1 MRNRILTLLLL
12 VTILMGCQQNT
23 KKGRTINVLPAGVG
37 TYLSSYSEQSI
48 DINEE
53 LYFRLSGSVISS
65 DKIGEV
71 VTGEVFS
78 INPSVPGRAHWSDS
92 ATLVFKSDEPLDY
105 DRDYRITINLESL
118 YPEISEE
125 YKTIEIDYHTKPL
138 DIQFRINEIQ
148 YGNTVTNEQLSV
160 SGYLKTNSPITQE
173 KIRDILKAQQKG
185 NKDLV
190 VNWDYHNKKRH
201 GFTIQNIL
209 RNKKESELL
218 ITWSGKAL
226 GTDAKGE
233 HKMSILPV
241 GEFKL
246 VNAEIDK
253 ENNETIVLAFS
264 DQLDRS
270 QDLIGLVTITGYQGV
285 LRIDKAGSKLKVH
298 PSPKPH
304 SPFTINI
311 SEHIKRRDGDKL
323 NQVTDRQL
331 SYEPLKPTLKLLGKG
346 VIVPEGDQIIFPF
359 TASNISSATVE
370 IYKIFQDNVL
380 QYLQYGMM
388 TQNGN
393 RHTVGRV
400 VHREKIQLVD
410 YLDNEDAQTL
420 RIALDLNDFI
430 KVDPGAIYQVR
441 VGFDQTDVTNY
452 ECSSEEE
459 EKFEFN
465 LEDHQSILDY
475 RQLNWSKMEDPCSD
489 SYYNSNRYINRNILA
504 SNLGLIA
511 KYGKDKQCHIA
522 VSELTSLQPISGVEL
537 KIYDF
542 QQQLI
547 ATTNSDGN
555 GLAAI
560 ELSRTPAFIIA
571 QNSQEYGYV
580 NMVDAHAL
588 SLSEFNVSGKTK
600 NKGLDGMIYGERG
613 VWRPGDTLFLNFVLE
628 DPTGSLPADH
638 PIKFELRDSRSNVRF
653 TKTTSRHLGHIY
665 HFPIP
670 TRTNDPTGNWIATA
684 TIGGQ
689 KFSKTIKI
697 ETVKPNRLKIDFDI
711 PHDKLHL
718 TEDTPLTVKATWLHG
733 AKANNLKV
741 KMDIQLSA
749 STTQFDGYNSYVFD
763 DPARKIDGL
772 PQNILNDQLN
782 GQGEKTFSIKPY
794 DTWQPAGKVKA
805 NLKTRVFEKSGNYSE
820 DNLTVDADI
829 YNNYVGINLPK
840 SRWGRSYLSNDGSS
854 KIKFVSVDRDGKVAS
869 NRKINIGIYEARWN
883 WWYDRSNTGKYNYNT
898 GTHRGAIL
906 KDNITTNTKGEAE
919 YTVELEKDW
928 GNYMIRICD
937 EESGHCTGGLFYAGD
952 YWTKSQ
958 EQQGPQLLNFSADKT
973 EYKVGENI
981 KLKIPS
987 NKGAKIFLS
996 METGAGVEQAFWVE
1010 SQGDLTEIEIPCT
1023 SEMSPTL
1030 YINATLIQPHANKE
1044 NDLPLR
1050 MYGIIPIKVIDPY
1063 TTLSPMVVVPS
1074 KVRPDQDFEITV
1086 SESKGEEMYYTLA
1099 VVDEGLLS
1107 LTRFQT
1113 PNIWSHFFA
1122 KQALGVKSWDIYD
1135 LVLGGYSTL
1144 MDKIIS
1150 IGGDGANR
1158 NATKAAKANRFKP
1171 CAKHLSPFHV
1181 KANEQ
1186 QTHKL
1191 RIDNYLGAVRVMVV
1205 ARNGQ
1210 RYGNTDKSV
1219 QVKKPLMVQTTLPR
1233 ALGPGET
1240 LSIPANV
1247 FAMEDDIRSA
1257 TVNIS
1262 ETGMLDFTSQTSQT
1276 LAFDSPGDKLSFF
1289 DTKVG
1294 DAVGPTKITVIAKS
1308 GKESSKE
1315 TIEIEIRNPN
1325 PITTEVKDF
1334 VIPADGQQTF
1344 PIEYFGTPGTNST
1357 HLEVSNSLPI
1367 NLQQRIDYL
1376 IGYPYGCIE
1385 QTTSKLFPQL
1395 YLNDLTDLNSQQI
1408 NEIEKNIRKG
1418 IERLSLFQISSGAM
1432 SYWPGD
1438 SSPSSWGSIYV
1449 FHFLLEAKEK
1459 GHHIPRD
1466 MLEPLAKYLNKESST
1481 YSNDRYPYY
1490 NRGVGQAY
1498 RLYVLAKY
1506 GTPHLGSMNR
1516 MRQTKDL
1523 TTTSRHLLAAAYA
1536 YVGKKEVSRE
1546 LLNNISLEVKPY
1558 RETGYSYG
1566 SELRDQ
1572 AIILDAR
1579 MAIDNIQD
1587 NLGLAKRISNDL
1599 SSRRWYST
1607 QSTAFAL
1614 LSLSKYTAEQSKGQL
1629 TYTWNYDG
1637 QSQEVSTDK
1646 SLSKIH
1652 LQEANSGKSVV
1663 VVNRSG
1669 GNLYA
1674 RLLISGQEPPGKE
1687 GPAQSKHIDMKI
1699 TYLDLEGKKLDISK
1713 LKQGTD
1719 FKVVTKITNLGTRG
1733 RNIEELALNQI
1744 FPSGWE
1750 IQNQRMSGVTDLTP
1764 ESKYEYRDIRD
1775 DRVNTFFDIEGRD
1788 THTYITY
1795 VTATYAG
1802 KFYLPSTLVEAMYDN
1817 EIQAKTQGQWVEV
1830 KR

>member
-1 MRNRILTLLLL
+1 MRNQILTLLLSVIVL
-12 VTILMGCQQNT
+12 VGCQQNAR
-23 KKGRTINVLPAGVG
+23 KGKTISVLPAGVG

-65 DKIGEV
+65 DNIGEV
-71 VTGEVFS
+71 VSSEIFS
-78 INPSVPGRAHWSDS
+78 ISPSVPGRAHWSDS
-92 ATLVFKSDEPLDY
+92 ATLIFKSDEHLDY
-105 DRDYRITINLESL
+105 DSDYRITINLESL

-125 YKTIEIDYHTKPL
+125 YKTIKIDYHTKPL
-138 DIQFRINEIQ
+138 DIQFRINDIQ
-148 YGNTVTNEQLSV
+148 YGNTASNEQLSV
-160 SGYLKTNSPITQE
+160 SGYLKTNSPITQD
-173 KIRDILKAQQKG
+173 KIKNILKAKQKG
-185 NKDLV
+185 NTDLV
-190 VNWDYHNKKRH
+190 LNWDYHNKKRH
-201 GFTIQNIL
+201 GFTIQNVL
-209 RNKKESELL
+209 RKKKESELL
-218 ITWSGKAL
+218 ITWSGKTL
-226 GTDAKGE
+226 GTSAEGE
-233 HKMSILPV
+233 HKMYILPV
-241 GEFKL
+241 GEFK
-246 VNAEIDK
+246 VVSTEIEEED
-253 ENNETIVLAFS
+253 NESIVIAFS
-264 DQLDRS
+264 DQLDRG
-270 QDLIGLVTITGYQGV
+270 QDLTGLVTIAGYQGK
-285 LRIDKAGSKLKVH
+285 LTIDKAGSKLKVH
-298 PSPKPH
+298 PSPKPS

-323 NQVTDRQL
+323 NQATDRQL
-331 SYEPLKPTLKLLGKG
+331 SYEPLKPSLKLLGKG
-346 VIVPEGDQIIFPF
+346 VIVPEGDQTIFPF
-359 TASNISSATVE
+359 TASNLNSATVE

-388 TQNGN
+388 NQNGN

-400 VHREKIQLVD
+400 VHREKIQLFD
-410 YLDNEDAQTL
+410 YAENDDAQTR

-452 ECSSEEE
+452 ACNSEE

-475 RQLNWSKMEDPCSD
+475 RQFDWSDRDNPCSS
-489 SYYNSNRYINRNILA
+489 SYYTSNQYINRNILA
-504 SNLGLIA
+504 SNLGIIA
-511 KYGKDKQCHIA
+511 KYSKDKQCHIA
-522 VSELTSLQPISGVEL
+522 MSELTTLKPISGVQL
-537 KIYDF
+537 QIYDY

-547 ATTNSDGN
+547 ATTTSNGS
-555 GLAAI
+555 GLATI
-560 ELSRTPAFIIA
+560 ELSRPPAFIIA
-571 QNSQEYGYV
+571 QHSQEYGYV
-580 NMVDAHAL
+580 NMADAHAL
-588 SLSEFNVSGKTK
+588 GLSEFKVSGKTK
-600 NKGLDGMIYGERG
+600 TKGLDGMIYGERG

-628 DPTGSLPADH
+628 DPAGSLPTDH
-638 PIKFELRDSRSNVRF
+638 PIKFELRDSRSNIRF
-653 TKTTSRHLGHIY
+653 TETTSRHLGHIY

-684 TIGGQ
+684 NVGGQ

-697 ETVKPNRLKIDFDI
+697 ETVKPNRLKIEFDI
-711 PHDKLHL
+711 PDEKLNL
-718 TEDTPLTVKATWLHG
+718 AEDTPLMVKATWLHG

-749 STTQFDGYNSYVFD
+749 STTQFDGYSNYIFD
-763 DPARKIDGL
+763 DPARKTDGL

-782 GQGEKTFSIKPY
+782 GQGEKIFSIEPY
-794 DTWQPAGKVKA
+794 DTWQPAGKIKA

-829 YNNYVGINLPK
+829 YNNYVGISIPK

-854 KIKFVSVDRDGKVAS
+854 KIKFVSVDKDGKIAS
-869 NRKINIGIYEARWN
+869 NRKVNIGIYEARWN
-883 WWYDRSNTGKYNYNT
+883 WWYDRSNTGKYNYNS

-906 KDNITTNTKGEAE
+906 KDNITTNSKGEAE
-919 YTVELEKDW
+919 FAVELEKEW

-958 EQQGPQLLNFSADKT
+958 EQQGPQLLNFSADKA
-973 EYKVGENI
+973 EYEVGENI

-996 METGAGVEQAFWVE
+996 VETGSGVEQAFWVE
-1010 SQGDLTEIEIPCT
+1010 SQGDLTEIEIPC
-1023 SEMSPTL
+1023 SAEMSPTL

-1063 TTLSPMVVVPS
+1063 TTLSPELAVAD
-1074 KVRPDQDFEITV
+1074 KVRPDEDFQITV
-1086 SESKGEEMYYTLA
+1086 AESEGEEMYYTLA

-1113 PNIWSHFFA
+1113 PDIWSHFFA

-1135 LVLGGYSTL
+1135 LVLGGFSSF

-1158 NATKAAKANRFKP
+1158 NAAKAAKANRFKP
-1171 CAKHLSPFHV
+1171 CVQHLGPFHL
-1181 KANEQ
+1181 KANAQ
-1186 QTHKL
+1186 QIHKL
-1191 RIDNYLGAVRVMVV
+1191 KINNYLGAVRVMVV

-1210 RYGNTDKSV
+1210 RYGKTDKSI

-1233 ALGPGET
+1233 VLGPGES

-1247 FAMEDDIRSA
+1247 FAMEEQVKSA

-1262 ETGMLDFTSQTSQT
+1262 ETGMLNFTGQTSQSLT
-1276 LAFDSPGDKLSFF
+1276 FDSPGDKLSFF

-1294 DAVGPTKITVIAKS
+1294 DAVGATKITVTAKS
-1308 GKESSKE
+1308 GRETSEE
-1315 TIEIEIRNPN
+1315 TIDIEVRNPN
-1325 PITTEVKDF
+1325 PVTAKVKDF
-1334 VIPADGQQTF
+1334 VIPAGSTQSF

-1357 HLEVSNSLPI
+1357 HLEVGNSLPI
-1367 NLQQRIDYL
+1367 NLQERLDYL

-1395 YLNDLTDLNSQQI
+1395 YLNDLIDLKPKQI
-1408 NEIEKNIRKG
+1408 NDIEKNIRKG
-1418 IERLSLFQISSGAM
+1418 IERLSLFQISGGGM

-1438 SSPSSWGSIYV
+1438 SSPSSWGSIYA

-1459 GHHIPRD
+1459 GHHIPSD

-1536 YVGKKEVSRE
+1536 YIGKKEVSRE
-1546 LLNNISLEVKPY
+1546 LLTNISLEVKPY
-1558 RETGYSYG
+1558 RENGYSYG

-1579 MAIDNIQD
+1579 MAIDNTQD

-1599 SSRRWYST
+1599 SSKRWYST

-1614 LSLSKYTAEQSKGQL
+1614 LSLSKYTADQSKGQL
-1629 TYTWNYDG
+1629 KYTWNYNG
-1637 QSQEVSTDK
+1637 QSQEVVTDK
-1646 SLSKIH
+1646 SLSKAYIS
-1652 LQEANSGKSVV
+1652 EAKSGNSVEVINKSD
-1663 VVNRSG
+1663 

-1674 RLLISGQEPPGKE
+1674 RLLISGQEPPGTE
-1687 GPAQSKHIDMKI
+1687 GPKQAKHIDMKI
-1699 TYLDLEGKKLDISK
+1699 AYLDLEGKKLDVTN

-1733 RNIEELALNQI
+1733 QTIEELALSQI

-1750 IQNQRMSGVTDLTP
+1750 IQNQRMSGISDLTP
-1764 ESKYEYRDIRD
+1764 ESNYEYRDIRD
-1775 DRVNTFFDIEGRD
+1775 DRVYTFFDIEGRE
-1788 THTYITY
+1788 TYTYTTY

-1802 KFYLPSTLVEAMYDN
+1802 KFYLPSTLVEAMYDS